1 MVRGGDPGPR
11 YKESAI
17 RHANLWR
24 DFPEPARCGVTPA
37 SGLGLRYGPV
47 PADRP
52 EDGADAARPP
62 SPDESLPPYEPPR
75 FHPASLLACTLL
87 LTVSSCAQLSIRRD
101 TETSGTFTSTGRSI
115 TFLSW
120 EMPRP
125 AIQIAHEN
133 AADAG
138 LPNIQAT
145 SVRATDWGWLDWLLE
160 IVSMRSARVTGTW
173 GYR

>member
-1 MVRGGDPGPR
+1 MGWILPIDPSTDLTP
-11 YKESAI
+11 
-17 RHANLWR
+17 
-24 DFPEPARCGVTPA
+24 PEPHRLMNLSRRTNR
-37 SGLGLRYGPV
+37 SGPIR
-47 PADRP
+47 
-52 EDGADAARPP
+52 
-62 SPDESLPPYEPPR
+62 
-75 FHPASLLACTLL
+75 ASLLACTLL

-160 IVSMRSARVTGTW
+160 IVSTRSARVTGTW

>member
-1 MVRGGDPGPR
+1 MGRILPIDPSTDLTP
-11 YKESAI
+11 
-17 RHANLWR
+17 
-24 DFPEPARCGVTPA
+24 PEPHRLMNLSRRTNR
-37 SGLGLRYGPV
+37 SGPIR
-47 PADRP
+47 
-52 EDGADAARPP
+52 
-62 SPDESLPPYEPPR
+62 
-75 FHPASLLACTLL
+75 ASLLACTLL

-160 IVSMRSARVTGTW
+160 IVSTRSARVTGTW

>member
-1 MVRGGDPGPR
+1 MGRILPIDPR
-11 YKESAI
+11 TA
-17 RHANLWR
+17 L
-24 DFPEPARCGVTPA
+24 TPPDPHRLMNPSRRTNR
-37 SGLGLRYGPV
+37 SGSLR
-47 PADRP
+47 
-52 EDGADAARPP
+52 
-62 SPDESLPPYEPPR
+62 
-75 FHPASLLACTLL
+75 ASLLACTLL

-160 IVSMRSARVTGTW
+160 IVSTRSARVTGTW

>member
-1 MVRGGDPGPR
+1 MGRFLPIDPRTALTPPAPHRLMNPSRRTNRPG
-11 YKESAI
+11 SI
-17 RHANLWR
+17 R
-24 DFPEPARCGVTPA
+24 
-37 SGLGLRYGPV
+37 
-47 PADRP
+47 
-52 EDGADAARPP
+52 
-62 SPDESLPPYEPPR
+62 
-75 FHPASLLACTLL
+75 ASLLACTLL

-160 IVSMRSARVTGTW
+160 IVSTRSARVTGTW

>member
-1 MVRGGDPGPR
+1 MIPSRRTNRSG
-11 YKESAI
+11 SI
-17 RHANLWR
+17 R
-24 DFPEPARCGVTPA
+24 
-37 SGLGLRYGPV
+37 
-47 PADRP
+47 
-52 EDGADAARPP
+52 
-62 SPDESLPPYEPPR
+62 
-75 FHPASLLACTLL
+75 ASLLACTLL

-101 TETSGTFTSTGRSI
+101 TETSGTFISTGRSI

-160 IVSMRSARVTGTW
+160 IVSTRSARVTGTW